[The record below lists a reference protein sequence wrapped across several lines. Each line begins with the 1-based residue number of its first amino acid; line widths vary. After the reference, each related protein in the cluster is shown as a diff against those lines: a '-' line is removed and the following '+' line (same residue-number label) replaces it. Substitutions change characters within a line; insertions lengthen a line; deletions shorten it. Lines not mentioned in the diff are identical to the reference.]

1 MVNITYD
8 TCESV
13 LRLEFLEDGSL
24 THTLSPVA
32 GSIDWYDAD
41 ASPPATVVY
50 NPGDIAWVLAST
62 ALVWIMVPG
71 VGFFYSGLLR
81 SSAFIYEWGRQF

>member
-1 MVNITYD
+1 MVEVAYD
-8 TCESV
+8 DCKYLCDSLV
-13 LRLEFLEDGSL
+13 LLLTIDLCAAGSL
-24 THTLSPVA
+24 QVDNA
-32 GSIDWYDAD
+32 GEI
-41 ASPPATVVY
+41 VVY

-81 SSAFIYEWGRQF
+81 RVYRTSPL